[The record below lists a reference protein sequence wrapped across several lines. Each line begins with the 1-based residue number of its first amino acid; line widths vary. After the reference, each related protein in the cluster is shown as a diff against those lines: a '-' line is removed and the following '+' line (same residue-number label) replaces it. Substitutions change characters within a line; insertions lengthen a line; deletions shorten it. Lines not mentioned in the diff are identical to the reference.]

1 MFNFE
6 HRFESLS
13 PTTPWLT
20 AAREATRVA
29 TPATEPQSQQQR
41 LAETIHGRVV
51 VVTGGATG
59 LGRATALE
67 FAQRG
72 VAVAI
77 NYVDL
82 PDRDVAAQ
90 ALLTETA
97 IRAIGVPVYCA
108 RCDVRDHAEVEK
120 FVTAVRERLGGVHYL
135 VNNAGVAHDGALW
148 RLSPEA
154 WQEVLDTNVTGAF
167 NCIQAVAGSMR
178 AQRYGKIVNVA
189 SHQAFRPG
197 FGIANYAASKAALI
211 GLTRAAAVDLGP
223 SNVNVNA
230 VAPGFVKTDLLAK
243 LPREV
248 LERAEHE
255 SVLGRVAEPEDVAR
269 VIVFLCS
276 EEARH
281 VTGQVIVVDG
291 GLTLGS

>member
-1 MFNFE
+1 
-6 HRFESLS
+6 
-13 PTTPWLT
+13 LT
-20 AAREATRVA
+20 AAREATRVT
-29 TPATEPQSQQQR
+29 TPAMEPQTQQQR

-97 IRAIGVPVYCA
+97 IR
-108 RCDVRDHAEVEK
+108 
-120 FVTAVRERLGGVHYL
+120 
-135 VNNAGVAHDGALW
+135 
-148 RLSPEA
+148 
-154 WQEVLDTNVTGAF
+154 
-167 NCIQAVAGSMR
+167 
-178 AQRYGKIVNVA
+178 
-189 SHQAFRPG
+189 
-197 FGIANYAASKAALI
+197 
-211 GLTRAAAVDLGP
+211 
-223 SNVNVNA
+223 
-230 VAPGFVKTDLLAK
+230 APGFVKTDLLAK

>member
-6 HRFESLS
+6 HRFESLT

-20 AAREATRVA
+20 AAREATRLA

-97 IRAIGVPVYCA
+97 IRALGVPVYCA

>member
-1 MFNFE
+1 
-6 HRFESLS
+6 
-13 PTTPWLT
+13 
-20 AAREATRVA
+20 
-29 TPATEPQSQQQR
+29 
-41 LAETIHGRVV
+41 
-51 VVTGGATG
+51 VTGGATG

-97 IRAIGVPVYCA
+97 IRALGVPVYCA

-120 FVTAVRERLGGVHYL
+120 FVTAARERRGGVHYL
-135 VNNAGVAHDGALW
+135 VNNAGVAHDG
-148 RLSPEA
+148 
-154 WQEVLDTNVTGAF
+154 
-167 NCIQAVAGSMR
+167 
-178 AQRYGKIVNVA
+178 
-189 SHQAFRPG
+189 
-197 FGIANYAASKAALI
+197 
-211 GLTRAAAVDLGP
+211 
-223 SNVNVNA
+223 
-230 VAPGFVKTDLLAK
+230 APGFVKTDLLAK